1 MIKDYATDSYDS
13 VQVLESTSVADE
25 QMQAVTT
32 EERVLKGNKRA
43 GLDIEDRKDVEEEQ
57 NEVSCHSNPKG
68 TLKSDTFDRN
78 KYFYIFKT
86 RIYFICEINGQKGP
100 YFKDFFSV

>member
-13 VQVLESTSVADE
+13 VQVLESTSVAEE

-32 EERVLKGNKRA
+32 EERVLKGNKHA
-43 GLDIEDRKDVEEEQ
+43 GLDIEDRKDVEEER

-68 TLKSDTFDRN
+68 TLKSYTFDPN

-86 RIYFICEINGQKGP
+86 RLY
-100 YFKDFFSV
+100 